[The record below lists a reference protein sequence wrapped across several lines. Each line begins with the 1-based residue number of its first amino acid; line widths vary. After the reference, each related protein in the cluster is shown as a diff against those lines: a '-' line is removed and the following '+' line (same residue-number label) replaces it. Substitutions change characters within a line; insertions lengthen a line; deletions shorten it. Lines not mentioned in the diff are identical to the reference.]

1 MNYQAVIKETL
12 EELNKLEKET
22 KDLKGRDRV
31 RFLRLLKIGEATSQK
46 QAGIMIGLQMRQS
59 QRLWQKYQ
67 AVGLAEFIKSQYE
80 GRRSKLNESEKS
92 ILAERLKKDDV
103 MSLQQVKDYLAD
115 EFGVSYTIGGVSY
128 IFKQM
133 RVKLKTGRPSN
144 INQVEV
150 ESQAFKKN
158 SGFGQKVSKAG
169 LLGR

>member
-1 MNYQAVIKETL
+1 MNYQEVIKETVA
-12 EELNKLEKET
+12 ELSKLEKET

-67 AVGLAEFIKSQYE
+67 AVGLAEFIKSHYE
-80 GRRSKLNESEKS
+80 GRRSKLSESEKS
-92 ILAERLKKDDV
+92 ILAERLKEDDV
-103 MSLQQVKDYLAD
+103 MSLQQAQDYLAD

-144 INQVEV
+144 IKQAEA